1 MSGRN
6 CHAKKKRIG
15 TKGSGSSDS
24 RVLSIIKNGFGRE
37 RESGKKEYFH
47 QKNDCRENDCREDD
61 CREND
66 CRKNEEEYHK
76 QRFED
81 CRQGRKAGYGPDL
94 SGRAES

>member
-37 RESGKKEYFH
+37 RKSGKKEYFH
-47 QKNDCRENDCREDD
+47 QENDCG
-61 CREND
+61 END

-81 CRQGRKAGYGPDL
+81 CR
-94 SGRAES
+94 

>member
-1 MSGRN
+1 MKEQIEDRKLFYARRHRCREGIVMPKRSGLGQRGLDLLIP
-6 CHAKKKRIG
+6 A
-15 TKGSGSSDS
+15 SSQSSKTDS
-24 RVLSIIKNGFGRE
+24 EGE

-47 QKNDCRENDCREDD
+47 QEKDCWEND

-81 CRQGRKAGYGPDL
+81 CR
-94 SGRAES
+94 

>member
-47 QKNDCRENDCREDD
+47 QKNDCRENDCR
-61 CREND
+61 
-66 CRKNEEEYHK
+66 KNEEEYHK

>member
-47 QKNDCRENDCREDD
+47 QEKDCWENDCREDD

-81 CRQGRKAGYGPDL
+81 CR
-94 SGRAES
+94 

>member
-47 QKNDCRENDCREDD
+47 QKKDCRENDCRE
-61 CREND
+61 
-66 CRKNEEEYHK
+66 NEEEYHK
-76 QRFED
+76 QRFEG
-81 CRQGRKAGYGPDL
+81 CR
-94 SGRAES
+94 

>member
-47 QKNDCRENDCREDD
+47 QEKDCREDD
-61 CREND
+61 CREDD
-66 CRKNEEEYHK
+66 CRENEEEYHK

-81 CRQGRKAGYGPDL
+81 SRQGRKAGYGPDL

>member
-47 QKNDCRENDCREDD
+47 QEKD

-81 CRQGRKAGYGPDL
+81 CR
-94 SGRAES
+94 

>member
-47 QKNDCRENDCREDD
+47 QEKDCRENDCREDD
-61 CREND
+61 CREN
-66 CRKNEEEYHK
+66 EEEYHK
-76 QRFED
+76 QRLEG
-81 CRQGRKAGYGPDL
+81 CRYGRKAGYGSDL

>member
-24 RVLSIIKNGFGRE
+24 HVLSIIKNGFGRE
-37 RESGKKEYFH
+37 RESEKKEYFH
-47 QKNDCRENDCREDD
+47 QENDCGEND
-61 CREND
+61 CGEND
-66 CRKNEEEYHK
+66 CRKSEEEYHK

-81 CRQGRKAGYGPDL
+81 CR
-94 SGRAES
+94 